1 MQKRDMTAG
10 IIGAAG
16 YAGAELIRLLSGHP
30 EISRLYLAS
39 VSRRSEKIT
48 DIYPNF
54 LVKSVP
60 GPRAGKAKFGGNP
73 ESAGDSHCTESPESA
88 ENPDSAGI
96 LEEPEKV
103 IAASDIVFGAL
114 PSGTGEGYAKAC
126 VDRGISY
133 IDLSADFRFG
143 DDGETYRAWYGK
155 DWLYP
160 ELRRRSV
167 YGLPELYRETITT
180 LAASGPVIV
189 GNPGCY
195 PTAVTLAA
203 YPALAG
209 KGPKPAPGAA
219 VIADAISGVTGA
231 GREPG
236 RAYHFPECSDS
247 VSPYKVGAHRHSP
260 EIGRNLS
267 AIAGKRVP
275 VVFTPHLGPFNRG
288 ILATVYIPLEA
299 AGTRPAVD
307 RDAAEAEIRRQ
318 YAGFYRN
325 ESFVRILPAGL
336 CAATNRVRQSNYC
349 DISVH
354 LDWEGGTLIA
364 VSAIDNMV
372 KGAAG
377 QAVQNMNLIAGFDE
391 RSGLCALPSLF

>member
-1 MQKRDMTAG
+1 MTAG

-30 EISRLYLAS
+30 EISRLFLAS
-39 VSRRSEKIT
+39 VSRQGQKIG
-48 DIYPNF
+48 DVYPNF
-54 LVKSVP
+54 LVKSAP
-60 GPRAGKAKFGGNP
+60 GPRSGRAKFCENP
-73 ESAGDSHCTESPESA
+73 DSA
-88 ENPDSAGI
+88 ESSDSAGI
-96 LEEPEKV
+96 LEAPEKV

-114 PSGTGEGYAKAC
+114 PAGTGEAYAKAC

-143 DDGETYRAWYGK
+143 GDEETYRAWYGK
-155 DWLYP
+155 GWLYP

-167 YGLPELYRETITT
+167 YGLPELYRETLKT

-247 VSPYKVGAHRHSP
+247 VSPYKVGAHRHTP

-267 AIAGKRVP
+267 VIAGRPAP

-288 ILATVYIPLEA
+288 ILATVYIPLEGRAVPAPEAA
-299 AGTRPAVD
+299 AGIRPGTPETAE
-307 RDAAEAEIRRQ
+307 AEAEIRRR
-318 YAGFYRN
+318 YADFYRN

-354 LDWEGGTLIA
+354 LDQEGGTLIA

-377 QAVQNMNLIAGFDE
+377 QAVQNMNIIAGFDE
-391 RSGLCALPSLF
+391 SSGLCALPSLF

>member
-1 MQKRDMTAG
+1 MTAG
-10 IIGAAG
+10 IIGATG
-16 YAGAELIRLLSGHP
+16 YAGVELIRLLSGHP

-39 VSRRSEKIT
+39 SSRQGQKLE
-48 DIYPNF
+48 DVYPNF
-54 LVKSVP
+54 LAKAMGES
-60 GPRAGKAKFGGNP
+60 GAGSGKYNGTLEAP
-73 ESAGDSHCTESPESA
+73 ES
-88 ENPDSAGI
+88 
-96 LEEPEKV
+96 V
-103 IAASDIVFGAL
+103 IAVSDIVFGAL
-114 PSGTGEGYAKAC
+114 PAGTGEGYAKAC
-126 VDRGISY
+126 VERGISY

-167 YGLPELYRETITT
+167 YGLPELYREKIRG

-203 YPALAG
+203 YPVLAG
-209 KGPKPAPGAA
+209 KGPKPAPGAII
-219 VIADAISGVTGA
+219 IADAISGVTGA

-247 VSPYKVGAHRHSP
+247 VSPYKVGSHRHTP
-260 EIGRNLS
+260 EISRNFSL
-267 AIAGKRVP
+267 IAGTPTP

-288 ILATVYIPLEA
+288 ILATVYMALESPPDAVSEAPGPA
-299 AGTRPAVD
+299 AGLS
-307 RDAAEAEIRRQ
+307 AAEEEARRR
-318 YAGFYRN
+318 YADFYRN
-325 ESFVRILPAGL
+325 EGFVRILPAGL

-354 LDWEGGTLIA
+354 LDHEGRTLIA

-377 QAVQNMNLIAGFDE
+377 QAVQNMNIIAGFDE
-391 RSGLCALPSLF
+391 RSGLCAFPALF